1 MSELF
6 SDEWMKKFQQEWNRE
21 PDLSGALQKIGFNSV
36 IGYGL
41 KGEDQPRGYIQV
53 ENGKVVDAGA
63 YNGQELNWDMRA
75 DEGNWSKWF
84 EKEIGMTGLGMAVTT
99 GKMKF
104 NAGDFKAM
112 IKDPRM
118 ATPFVKSFTV
128 MGRV

>member
-6 SDEWMKKFQQEWNRE
+6 SDEWMKKFQQEWNNE
-21 PDLSGALQKIGFNSV
+21 PDLSGALEKIGFNSV

-41 KGEDQPRGYIQV
+41 KGEDTARGFIKV
-53 ENGKVVDAGA
+53 ENGKVTDAGA
-63 YNGQELNWDMRA
+63 YDGQELNWDMRA
-75 DEGNWSKWF
+75 DEGNWNKWF
-84 EKEIGMTGLGMAVTT
+84 QKEMGMTGLGMAVTT

-118 ATPFVKSFTV
+118 ATPFIKSFTV

>member
-6 SDEWMKKFQQEWNRE
+6 SDEWMKKFQQEWNQE
-21 PDLSGALQKIGFNSV
+21 PDLSGALEKIGFNSV

-84 EKEIGMTGLGMAVTT
+84 EKEMGMTGLGMAVTT

-112 IKDPRM
+112 VKDPRM
-118 ATPFVKSFTV
+118 ATPFIKSFTV